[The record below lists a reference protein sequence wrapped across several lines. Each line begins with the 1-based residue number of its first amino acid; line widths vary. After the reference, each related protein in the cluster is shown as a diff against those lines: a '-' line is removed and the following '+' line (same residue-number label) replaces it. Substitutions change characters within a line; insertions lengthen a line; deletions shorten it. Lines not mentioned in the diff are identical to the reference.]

1 MTRRKARTAMAIFM
15 DGKWQIG
22 LPGLPGPEAQPVRVR
37 VPLPERAPRR
47 AKARDPGAKD

>member
-1 MTRRKARTAMAIFM
+1 MTRKKSKTAMAIFM

-22 LPGLPGPEAQPVRVR
+22 LPGLPGTDAQPLRVR

-47 AKARDPGAKD
+47 PKPRAPGSKD

>member
-1 MTRRKARTAMAIFM
+1 MTRKKSKTAMAVFV

-22 LPGLPGPEAQPVRVR
+22 LPGLPVPEVRALRVR

-47 AKARDPGAKD
+47 PQQRDPGSKD